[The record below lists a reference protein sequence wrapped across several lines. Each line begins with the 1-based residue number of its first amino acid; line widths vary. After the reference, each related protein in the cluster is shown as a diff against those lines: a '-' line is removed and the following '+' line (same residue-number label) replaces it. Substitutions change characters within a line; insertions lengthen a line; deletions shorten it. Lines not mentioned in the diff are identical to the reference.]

1 MIYLRDGWVVEVIFW
16 LLHQLICVWVKPITC
31 MCYLQAAF
39 FLEQAVGRSYNTK
52 ERCFGHLADWKH
64 TIFSEDGLTD
74 LMSKE
79 FMMFHGCTIC
89 WCVSSGRL
97 KICPQFR
104 RTGIASK
111 VDNVLF
117 IFVGEFSCL
126 PFSLPISS
134 STSDHEVMLIASLSK
149 MLTRKNP
156 SCMAGLGKLC
166 SHKIVGSK
174 LLNWMRDNPF
184 VWQEMWFVLTTSSKS
199 DIILPFLI
207 SRIMCSL
214 SMMHFQ
220 EDDLPSYNNNSIWV
234 STPYNLFGL
243 FSL

>member
-1 MIYLRDGWVVEVIFW
+1 MAIF
-16 LLHQLICVWVKPITC
+16 
-31 MCYLQAAF
+31 
-39 FLEQAVGRSYNTK
+39 
-52 ERCFGHLADWKH
+52 
-64 TIFSEDGLTD
+64 
-74 LMSKE
+74 
-79 FMMFHGCTIC
+79 
-89 WCVSSGRL
+89 WCVSLGRL
-97 KICPQFR
+97 KIFLQFR
-104 RTGIASK
+104 R
-111 VDNVLF
+111 
-117 IFVGEFSCL
+117 VGMDFNATKILSISTRKFSYM